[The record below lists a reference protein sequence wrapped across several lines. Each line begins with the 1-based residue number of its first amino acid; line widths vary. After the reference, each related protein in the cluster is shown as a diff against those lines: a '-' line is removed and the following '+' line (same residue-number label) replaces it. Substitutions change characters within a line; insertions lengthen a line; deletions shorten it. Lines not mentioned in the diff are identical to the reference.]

1 MIPYGRQEVDEQD
14 KQAVLDVLN
23 SDFLTQGPMVPAFEK
38 ALCERVGAGFSVAM
52 NSATSAL
59 HAACLALEVGPG
71 DRVWTSA
78 ISFVASANCAI
89 YCGAEVDFV
98 DVDPNTANMSLEALR
113 TKLETAKQKGCL
125 PKVLIPVHMAGQPV
139 DMSQIAALSKKYNF
153 KVIEDAS
160 HALGAE
166 YDGERVG
173 SCLYSDVTVFSFH
186 PVKMITTG
194 EGGAAMTNS
203 PDLYRALQR
212 IRSHGITRDPM
223 EMEAPYEGG
232 WMYDQVT
239 LGFNYRMTDLYAAL
253 GLSQLKKLDEF
264 LRKRN
269 EVALFYSNEFKS
281 MPFKSLAKDPLA
293 ESSWHLYVV
302 LATSNKDRKLM
313 FDTLRQEGV
322 FVNVHYKPIYR
333 QSYYA
338 RTMKYSLTDFPG
350 AEMYYS
356 RAISIPIFAS
366 ITSEQLSRVV
376 ALLNQTPGYQ
386 ALF

>member
-38 ALCERVGAGFSVAM
+38 ALCDRVGAKFSVAM

-59 HAACLALEVGPG
+59 HAACLALDVGPG
-71 DRVWTSA
+71 DLVWTSA

-113 TKLETAKQKGCL
+113 TKLEAAEQKGRL

-139 DMSQIAALSKKYNF
+139 DMSQIAVLSNKYNF

-166 YDGERVG
+166 YDGKRVG
-173 SCLYSDVTVFSFH
+173 SCLYSEVTVFSFH

-203 PDLYRALQR
+203 PDVYRALQR
-212 IRSHGITRDPM
+212 IRSHGITRDPI

-264 LRKRN
+264 LRKRK
-269 EVALFYSNEFKS
+269 EVALFYGNEFKD
-281 MPFKSLAKDPLA
+281 MPYKPLLMDALA

-302 LATSNKDRKLM
+302 LATSNEDRKLM
-313 FDTLRQEGV
+313 FDALRQDGI
-322 FVNVHYKPIYR
+322 FVNVHYRPIYR
-333 QSYYA
+333 QSYFA
-338 RTMKYSLTDFPG
+338 RTMKYSPTDFPG

-356 RAISIPIFAS
+356 RAISLPIFAS
-366 ITSEQLSRVV
+366 ITSGQLNRVV
-376 ALLNQTPGYQ
+376 ALMNHSPGYQ